1 MLLSLIF
8 STSFVLQQ
16 ANADNNNRDCQ
27 EKLGKVSVNMETIR
41 KKARLPLL
49 GDCSFR
55 GYDAASL
62 MKDTAMLRKISLQK
76 EERLKFLFHFA
87 VLQIR

>member
-1 MLLSLIF
+1 LLSLTNF

-27 EKLGKVSVNMETIR
+27 KKLGKVSVNMETIR

-62 MKDTAMLRKISLQK
+62 MKDTQCSEKSLQK